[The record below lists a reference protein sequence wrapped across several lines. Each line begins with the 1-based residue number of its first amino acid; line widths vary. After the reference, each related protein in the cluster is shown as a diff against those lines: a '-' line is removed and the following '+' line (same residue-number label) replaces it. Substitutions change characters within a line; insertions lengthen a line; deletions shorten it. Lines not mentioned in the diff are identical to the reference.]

1 MLEAFHGKIEKSFS
15 QRSVSMTRPE
25 RRRQKKKYE
34 KDFAAFCKITKQ
46 YFPEFIQWLQELKD
60 PRKFWTYEVEV
71 TLMTVIMKNICN
83 KIGRASC
90 RERV

>member
-1 MLEAFHGKIEKSFS
+1 
-15 QRSVSMTRPE
+15 MTRPE

-83 KIGRASC
+83 ITSMQKMTD
-90 RERV
+90 EFL